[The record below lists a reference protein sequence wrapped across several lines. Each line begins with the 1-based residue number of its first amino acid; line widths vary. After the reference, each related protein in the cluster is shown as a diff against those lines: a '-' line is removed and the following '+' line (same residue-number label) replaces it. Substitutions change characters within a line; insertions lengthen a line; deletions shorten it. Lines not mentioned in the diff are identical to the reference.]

1 MLSRVFGVITLAWC
15 IVRAASS
22 WAKWGSGL
30 TKVEDLR
37 SCAVGSEPP
46 KTKPSLLL
54 LLSASAISAAAITD
68 LLDARLLDSGGT
80 IRWLS
85 AVGACAGAVPIRFS
99 TSSFP
104 ATVELAPRT
113 TSCTLRSD
121 GVASAFVLLDNV
133 SLFGFGLGTDGAGL
147 TLDNCSKRARRF
159 ATDAPSSSGSVIVE
173 AVTARG
179 SVSWSCA
186 ADSAQ

>member
-1 MLSRVFGVITLAWC
+1 MFEVIALAWC
-15 IVRAASS
+15 TVRAASS

-37 SCAVGSEPP
+37 SCAVGSEPA
-46 KTKPSLLL
+46 KPSLLL
-54 LLSASAISAAAITD
+54 LLSASAVSAAAITD
-68 LLDARLLDSGGT
+68 LLDARLLDSGGA
-80 IRWLS
+80 IRCFS
-85 AVGACAGAVPIRFS
+85 AEGACAGAVPIKFA

-147 TLDNCSKRARRF
+147 TLDNCSKCARRF
-159 ATDAPSSSGSVIVE
+159 ANDAPSSSGSVIVE

-186 ADSAQ
+186 AHSAE